1 MDIKTI
7 IKRLR
12 SYRNVSIQLDLKSI
26 SDKQKEIIESLV
38 AAGTVADEIFWH
50 QSSQDAIN
58 IREQYKDRPGPEKDY
73 IEINYGPYDRLFDFR
88 RFIGN
93 GALQK
98 PAGAGFYPEDLS
110 KKEFLN
116 YVRKHPEK
124 REGFEDPYT
133 IIQRTPDGL
142 EAKYYHQVYK
152 SDIHRMTAY
161 MLKAAEMTTN
171 LSLRSYL
178 LERAQALHTDQ
189 YYQSDLNWMNLKDN
203 LIDTVIGPIENYE
216 DRLFNYKSAYE
227 AAVMVKDITTSE
239 ELAVYKKHL
248 NHLEKILPID
258 DKFKKVNMGAR
269 NILEIVNI
277 AYFGGDFQAGVKT
290 IAASLPNDEKIIRTR
305 GAKKQLYKNI
315 IEAKFDKIL
324 IPIANLLIA
333 KQQKSLVSK
342 EKFISQ
348 VLLHEISH
356 TVGPNYVKN
365 STKPVRKALQEKYS
379 IIEECKADVLAIYF
393 VPYFSE
399 VFSLTQSDI
408 RKHYITYVSNLF
420 RSIRFGVDEA
430 HGLANLIQLNVLK
443 KGEVLRR
450 QKHSGTYSV
459 AFNLLHK
466 SITKLAS
473 QLLMIEIHGDYDGAL
488 KLIADYGYMTS
499 EIEDTIEKLN
509 NIPRDLNLSFQLN
522 F

>member
-7 IKRLR
+7 INRLK
-12 SYRNVSIQLDLKSI
+12 SYINVSIQLDLKSI
-26 SDKQKEIIESLV
+26 PDKQKEIIECLV

-58 IREQYKDRPGPEKDY
+58 IREQYKDRPGPERDY
-73 IEINYGPYDRLFDFR
+73 IELNYGPYDRLFDFR

-93 GALQK
+93 GALHK

-116 YVRKHPEK
+116 YVKKHPEK
-124 REGFEDPYT
+124 REGFEDPYS
-133 IIQRTPDGL
+133 IIRRTPDGL
-142 EAKYYHQVYK
+142 EAEYYHQVYAN
-152 SDIHRMTAY
+152 DIHRMTAY
-161 MLKAAEMTTN
+161 MLKAAEMSTN

-178 LERAQALHTDQ
+178 LERARALQTDR
-189 YYQSDLNWMNLKDN
+189 YYQSDLIWMNLKNN

-227 AAVMVKDITTSE
+227 AAVMVKDIPTSE

-248 NHLEKILPID
+248 NQLEKILPIAD
-258 DKFKKVNMGAR
+258 EFKKENVGSR

-290 IAASLPNDEKIIRTR
+290 IAASLPNDEKIIKSR

-324 IPIANLLIA
+324 VPISNILIA
-333 KQQKSLVSK
+333 KQQKLLLSK

-348 VLLHEISH
+348 ILLHEISH
-356 TVGPNYVKN
+356 TIGPNYVKN
-365 STKPVRKALQEKYS
+365 SSIPVRKALQEKYS
-379 IIEECKADVLAIYF
+379 VIEECKADVLAIYF
-393 VPYFSE
+393 APYFSK
-399 VFSLTQSDI
+399 VFSLTKSDI
-408 RKHYITYVSNLF
+408 KKHYVTYVSNLF

-450 QKHSGTYSV
+450 QKNSGIYSV
-459 AFNLLHK
+459 EFNLLHTC
-466 SITKLAS
+466 ITKLAA

-499 EIEDTIEKLN
+499 EIEDTVEKLN
-509 NIPRDLNLSFQLN
+509 NVPRDLNLSFQLN
-522 F
+522 Y